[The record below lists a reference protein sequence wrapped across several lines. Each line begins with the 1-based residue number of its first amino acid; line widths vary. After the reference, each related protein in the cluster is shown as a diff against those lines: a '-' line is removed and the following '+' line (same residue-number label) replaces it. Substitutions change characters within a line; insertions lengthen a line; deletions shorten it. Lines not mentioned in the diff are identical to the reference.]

1 MAVFFNQA
9 SLSYDGQ
16 TVNSNIVTGEI
27 VEVLTVSKTA
37 VSQSYNGDDAVTYV
51 VSLANSGATAITGLT
66 VTDNLGEYTS
76 GGLTLTPL
84 DYVDG
89 SALYYVNGVLQP
101 TPAVTSGADL
111 VISGINV
118 PAGGNAILIYQAIPN
133 AAAPLVVGGE
143 ITNTVIVTGGGLANP
158 VTAEETVTA
167 EEGARLSISKAIS
180 PSTVTENG
188 QITYTFV
195 IENRGNI
202 PVVATDNAVV
212 TDTFDPILENIVV
225 TFNGDVWT
233 EGVNY
238 TYNETTGEFATIPG
252 PVTVPAAT
260 YTQDSATGNY
270 TITPGV
276 SILTVTG
283 II

>member
-37 VSQSYNGDDAVTYV
+37 VSQSNNGDDAVTYV
-51 VSLANSGATAITGLT
+51 VSLANSGTTAITGLT

-118 PAGGNAILIYQAIPN
+118 PAGGNAILIYQATPN